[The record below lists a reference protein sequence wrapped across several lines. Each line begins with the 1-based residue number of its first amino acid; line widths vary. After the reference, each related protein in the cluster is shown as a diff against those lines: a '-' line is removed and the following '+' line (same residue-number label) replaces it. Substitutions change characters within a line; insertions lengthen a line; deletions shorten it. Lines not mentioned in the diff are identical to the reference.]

1 VEKAVTVK
9 KGSRQVEAP
18 RKEEPQPERMEITK
32 EAGKQ
37 LERLAPH
44 FGREGLIIVGG
55 MIPAHAAAAAGVNP
69 LFAYGT
75 HLACVCLYLLRMWQQ
90 GRTPNASDGLAG

>member
-1 VEKAVTVK
+1 
-9 KGSRQVEAP
+9 
-18 RKEEPQPERMEITK
+18 
-32 EAGKQ
+32 
-37 LERLAPH
+37 
-44 FGREGLIIVGG
+44 VGG

>member
-1 VEKAVTVK
+1 MSKAVVTRKNQREV
-9 KGSRQVEAP
+9 QAP
-18 RKEEPQPERMEITK
+18 RHEEPPHDRIEITK
-32 EAGKQ
+32 EAGRH
-37 LERLAPH
+37 LERLAPY

-75 HLACVCLYLLRMWQQ
+75 HLACVCLYLLRMWQ
-90 GRTPNASDGLAG
+90 RA

>member
-1 VEKAVTVK
+1 MSKAVVVK
-9 KGSRQVEAP
+9 KKSEREVQAS
-18 RKEEPQPERMEITK
+18 RKEEPLHDTIEITK
-32 EAGKQ
+32 EAGKH
-37 LERLAPH
+37 LERLAPY

-75 HLACVCLYLLRMWQQ
+75 HLACVCLYLLRMWQ
-90 GRTPNASDGLAG
+90 RA